1 MGLFKKSL
9 CLFLLATLALL
20 LMHVGLAGNSEGKAP
35 DGRYHNRYIDAAN
48 GAGFFKWQWQ
58 RWTSPD
64 QRAPAQAIVGVSPN
78 LRLIHSTATSPRAT
92 WIGHASVLYQIDGL
106 NILTDPQWSERAS
119 PVDFAGP
126 KRVQPPGLAWQ
137 DLPHI
142 DYVLI
147 SHNHYDHLDFK
158 TVQKLMQ
165 QADQPPIFLVP
176 AGVEHWFHQNVKNS
190 VLNGEGANVVGL
202 QWWQE
207 VSVAGQHGL
216 HRLRFLPVQHW
227 SARSLFD
234 RYETLWGSW
243 AVLSPD
249 FTFWFSGDLGYSQD
263 IRDIHANIGD
273 VDLAAIAI
281 GGYAPRWFM
290 QRAHID
296 PDEAV
301 QVMQDLH
308 AKQALAI
315 HWGTFALTDEPL
327 DEPPKRLQQA
337 LQRHALAAQ
346 RFRVLRHGETMLMNG
361 DGL

>member
-1 MGLFKKSL
+1 MHKKSL
-9 CLFLLATLALL
+9 FALSLLALL
-20 LMHVGLAGNSEGKAP
+20 GAIFMLHTGWADNSQGKAA
-35 DGRYHNRYIDAAN
+35 DGRYHNRYIDSAN
-48 GAGFFKWQWQ
+48 GASFFKWQWQ

-64 QRAPAQAIVGVSPN
+64 TRTPSQPIVGVSPN
-78 LRLIHSTATSPRAT
+78 LALIHDAKASPRAT
-92 WIGHASVLYQIDGL
+92 WIGHATVLYQIDGL
-106 NILTDPQWSERAS
+106 NILTDPHWSERAS
-119 PVDFAGP
+119 PVSFAGP
-126 KRVQPPGLAWQ
+126 KRHQAPGLAWE
-137 DLPHI
+137 DLPRI

-147 SHNHYDHLDFK
+147 SHNHYDHLDLA

-165 QADQPPIFLVP
+165 RPQPPIFLVP
-176 AGVEHWFHQNVKNS
+176 AGVEQWFHQNVTNT
-190 VLNGEGANVVGL
+190 VLNGAHANVKGL

-207 VSVAGQHGL
+207 VEVQGQQAMHKI
-216 HRLRFLPVQHW
+216 RFLPVQHW
-227 SARSLFD
+227 SARGLFD

-243 AVLSPD
+243 AVLSPH
-249 FTFWFSGDLGYSQD
+249 FNFWFSGDLGYSAD

-315 HWGTFALTDEPL
+315 HWGTFALTDEPM

-337 LQRHALAAQ
+337 LQQQGIAPQ
-346 RFRVLRHGETMLMNG
+346 RFRVLRHGESMTI
-361 DGL
+361 D

>member
-1 MGLFKKSL
+1 M
-9 CLFLLATLALL
+9 
-20 LMHVGLAGNSEGKAP
+20 
-35 DGRYHNRYIDAAN
+35 
-48 GAGFFKWQWQ
+48 
-58 RWTSPD
+58 
-64 QRAPAQAIVGVSPN
+64 
-78 LRLIHSTATSPRAT
+78 PR
-92 WIGHASVLYQIDGL
+92 
-106 NILTDPQWSERAS
+106 
-119 PVDFAGP
+119 
-126 KRVQPPGLAWQ
+126 
-137 DLPHI
+137 I

-147 SHNHYDHLDFK
+147 SHNHYDHLDLA

-165 QADQPPIFLVP
+165 RPQPPIFLVP
-176 AGVEHWFHQNVKNS
+176 AGVEQWFHQNVTNT
-190 VLNGEGANVVGL
+190 VLNGAHANVKGL

-207 VSVAGQHGL
+207 VEVQGQQAMHKI
-216 HRLRFLPVQHW
+216 RFLPVQHW
-227 SARSLFD
+227 SARGLFD

-243 AVLSPD
+243 AVLSPH
-249 FTFWFSGDLGYSQD
+249 FNFWFSGDLGYSAD

-315 HWGTFALTDEPL
+315 HWGTFALTDEPM

-337 LQRHALAAQ
+337 LQQQGIAPQ
-346 RFRVLRHGETMLMNG
+346 RFRVLRHGESMTI
-361 DGL
+361 D